1 MTVISCAKNMNP
13 SLATDIKVFLLSRG
27 VILTPNARGFVV
39 ASPTSPVASGLSS
52 VEDPHLNRVDVHPG
66 RFVFCSDTASTVGLT
81 LRANGTQ
88 YAATNAVYARQVRSH
103 ALDEL
108 AFYGDKLLAFS
119 TTDTTLSV
127 AWTGSKIS
135 DLGKEEGF
143 RAEFDIFTPCKSA
156 SQLLAPGMSVLLDLE
171 VRLLLYVN
179 PVWIIFSTCTFVECT
194 QQNPSPPPSA
204 EESEMILR
212 LYPSA
217 GTIDY
222 EKREATIRTSG
233 VRVADLGYRDDY
245 FLKGFRRGWYV
256 WLADYQ
262 LVQGFLYFR
271 CVGDHPSRFLSGG
284 DASNSYK
291 FNIREAQDFGYDNM
305 RVMIELPDEGIVYCR
320 GVGDN
325 HTNPE
330 MACVLFDSEGNVRD
344 RYAYLGKLG
353 RWNDIVQ

>member
-27 VILTPNARGFVV
+27 VILTTNARGFVV

-81 LRANGTQ
+81 LRGNGTQ
-88 YAATNAVYARQVRSH
+88 YAATNAVYTRQVRFH

-108 AFYGDKLLAFS
+108 AFYGDKLLALS
-119 TTDTTLSV
+119 TTDTTLSRGLGPRSLILV
-127 AWTGSKIS
+127 RKRDSVQSSIS
-135 DLGKEEGF
+135 
-143 RAEFDIFTPCKSA
+143 
-156 SQLLAPGMSVLLDLE
+156 LL
-171 VRLLLYVN
+171 R
-179 PVWIIFSTCTFVECT
+179 
-194 QQNPSPPPSA
+194 
-204 EESEMILR
+204 
-212 LYPSA
+212 
-217 GTIDY
+217 
-222 EKREATIRTSG
+222 
-233 VRVADLGYRDDY
+233 
-245 FLKGFRRGWYV
+245 
-256 WLADYQ
+256 
-262 LVQGFLYFR
+262 VQGFLYFR

-291 FNIREAQDFGYDNM
+291 FNNREEQDFGYDNM

>member
-27 VILTPNARGFVV
+27 VILTTNARGFVV

-81 LRANGTQ
+81 LRGNGTQ
-88 YAATNAVYARQVRSH
+88 YAATNAVYTRQVRFH

-108 AFYGDKLLAFS
+108 AFYGDKLLALS
-119 TTDTTLSV
+119 TTDTTLSR
-127 AWTGSKIS
+127 G
-135 DLGKEEGF
+135 LGP
-143 RAEFDIFTPCKSA
+143 RSLILSA

-171 VRLLLYVN
+171 
-179 PVWIIFSTCTFVECT
+179 
-194 QQNPSPPPSA
+194 NPSPPPSA
-204 EESEMILR
+204 EESVMILR

-217 GTIDY
+217 GI
-222 EKREATIRTSG
+222 SS
-233 VRVADLGYRDDY
+233 
-245 FLKGFRRGWYV
+245 WM
-256 WLADYQ
+256 
-262 LVQGFLYFR
+262 VQGFLYFR

-291 FNIREAQDFGYDNM
+291 FNNREEQDFGYDNM

-353 RWNDIVQ
+353 RWNDIVHLLLIAAVCLTLQIVDSLVCNLHTTLFWWGGGIGK